1 MELPS
6 SPMSQYPKF
15 EVETHKKPKRRSN
28 LAEQHYTSSAYDDP
42 RYQQGSSIQ
51 AAPTREVTPSHYV
64 QAHINVVTHD
74 QSPQAHSI
82 HSQPELESTNP
93 SLDVYTITHAYLRE
107 YSTGFLSGQQAA
119 IGNGRRKG
127 ATRGIYAPRQP
138 TQPATAFEQPVDE
151 YRPSSTNIYRNH
163 PHSAPAT
170 REVPPLRTQPRRNTA
185 QSSILSSSS
194 SPVYSGSDSSR
205 SRSRSRGARGSSASL
220 TQDVQF
226 SNSRLA
232 SIMLGAEQG
241 PPEPPLLRQPSPI
254 RSPPLPPQELDQPP
268 ASNRPRSSSDRR
280 GSPSAQS
287 RRTWDS
293 GSWGT
298 PAPSHLTDG
307 SVISGLRF
315 FRSGVP
321 RPTSFDGQEITNFPL
336 LNSDGQSVR
345 TRQSISDLGHEESTL
360 QISRSPP
367 RPVDTMVGVIPSDLN
382 PGLYRNA
389 YSESHLL
396 QHFNSNG
403 HATRPTHLSGHYSR
417 DEDRFPPQESRNP
430 LNGHSNSHPERHVRS
445 THEERSQYRSPAPL
459 DSPVPE
465 PAWGDPWASGQVNGY
480 ATNGSS
486 WPYSNDVHPPP
497 QAEHQHLPRTS
508 SDENARR
515 GRPRRTRPVQ
525 ALPAESP
532 ANVAAD
538 YGYGDSYGAQP
549 HTGHGA
555 APRIVGHAEP
565 EAAPPSSFMGNAL
578 GLELAA
584 GPTSSINAPTP
595 MVPLT
600 LLRSWSQDH

>member
-15 EVETHKKPKRRSN
+15 EVETHKKPKRKSN
-28 LAEQHYTSSAYDDP
+28 LAEQHYNAYDDP

-64 QAHINVVTHD
+64 QAHINVLTHD
-74 QSPQAHSI
+74 QSPQAHSS
-82 HSQPELESTNP
+82 HSQPEFESTNP
-93 SLDVYTITHAYLRE
+93 SLDVYTLTHAYLRE
-107 YSTGFLSGQQAA
+107 YSTGFLSGHQAA
-119 IGNGRRKG
+119 TGRRKD

-151 YRPSSTNIYRNH
+151 YRPPSANIYRNY
-163 PHSAPAT
+163 PYSAPVT
-170 REVPPLRTQPRRNTA
+170 REMPPLRTHPRRNTA

-194 SPVYSGSDSSR
+194 SPVRSGSDSSR
-205 SRSRSRGARGSSASL
+205 SRSRSRGALGSSASP

-232 SIMLGAEQG
+232 SIMLGTEPG
-241 PPEPPLLRQPSPI
+241 PSEPPLLRQPSPI
-254 RSPPLPPQELDQPP
+254 RSPSPPPQELDQPP
-268 ASNRPRSSSDRR
+268 TSNRPRSPTDRR
-280 GSPSAQS
+280 NSPSAQS

-307 SVISGLRF
+307 SIISGLRF
-315 FRSGVP
+315 FRSSVP

-345 TRQSISDLGHEESTL
+345 TRQSISDIGHDESTS

-396 QHFNSNG
+396 QHSTGWNPNG
-403 HATRPTHLSGHYSR
+403 HATRTTHSSGHYGR
-417 DEDRFPPQESRNP
+417 DEDRAPPQESRNS
-430 LNGHSNSHPERHVRS
+430 LNGHSNSHTDRHARS

-459 DSPVPE
+459 ESPVRE
-465 PAWGDPWASGQVNGY
+465 PAWGDPWASGQGNVY
-480 ATNGSS
+480 AVNGSS
-486 WPYSNDVHPPP
+486 WPYSNEVHPPP
-497 QAEHQHLPRTS
+497 QAEHRHIPRTS

-515 GRPRRTRPVQ
+515 GRPRRTRAVQ
-525 ALPAESP
+525 SLPTESP
-532 ANVAAD
+532 ADVAAD

-555 APRIVGHAEP
+555 ASRIVGHAEP
-565 EAAPPSSFMGNAL
+565 EAAAPSSFMGNAL

-584 GPTSSINAPTP
+584 GPTSINAPTP
-595 MVPLT
+595 MVPQT
-600 LLRSWSQDH
+600 FLRSWSQDH